1 MDFYAVN
8 LVVLIGL
15 LTSAAYAQHRRT
27 KTKLIPEL
35 ERGARQLKVVDEG
48 SEDFHRDTTTPRFFG
63 FCTTFLVGYGLAIA
77 ADWLQGGFL
86 YSLYKNT
93 FELPEPTIA
102 SLFATGFFCGGIS
115 ATFVGTFADRF
126 GRKLAC
132 LCYCGMYAASCLTLL
147 SPYLPILFFGRALG
161 GVSTTLLFTVFET
174 WMVSEYHRQGFG
186 HFDTGL
192 SFVYSTMSILNGF
205 IAATCGVLAQVLV
218 SVTGSELTPF
228 LVSIACLLSA
238 GLFISR
244 SWGENFGV
252 PQSAQVFKKP
262 AAKHVPIGK
271 TKVALFD
278 STQILIQLDMGILS
292 IGFAVTMLEGA
303 MYIMVYSW
311 SQALASARQRSGT
324 PGAPPFGLIFANFM
338 CALTL
343 GSFLFAHVTRKDNSL
358 LLSSQ
363 TVQLTLSLAA
373 AALLLTIVAQV
384 EAYRFWAF
392 CVFEFCLGMYFPSI
406 GYLKGR
412 LVSEE
417 QRGKVYGLMR
427 VPLNAFVLV
436 VLSTIKDGDKS
447 REDRFITCSSL
458 LLVGTVLMA
467 RYVPQLARQRHP

>member
-15 LTSAAYAQHRRT
+15 LASAAYAQHQRT

-93 FELPEPTIA
+93 LELPEPTIA

-132 LCYCGMYAASCLTLL
+132 LCYCGMYATSCITLL

-174 WMVSEYHRQGFG
+174 WMVSEYHKQGFG

-228 LVSIACLLSA
+228 LV
-238 GLFISR
+238 
-244 SWGENFGV
+244 ENFGAS
-252 PQSAQVFKKP
+252 QSAQVFKKP
-262 AAKHVPIGK
+262 AVKHAPIGK
-271 TKVALFD
+271 TKLALFD

-311 SQALASARQRSGT
+311 SQALVSARQHSGT

-343 GSFLFAHVTRKDNSL
+343 GSFLFAYVTRKDNSL

-373 AALLLTIVAQV
+373 AALLLTIITQV

-412 LVSEE
+412 LVREE

-436 VLSTIKDGDKS
+436 ALSTIKDGGFQNW
-447 REDRFITCSSL
+447 RLR
-458 LLVGTVLMA
+458 G
-467 RYVPQLARQRHP
+467 P